1 MKIKVKYQVN
11 TRTRSDSFKPEDLG
25 FTEKEWKLLSYDKK
39 QEALMEAVENDNPY
53 WVVGEITETI

>member
-1 MKIKVKYQVN
+1 
-11 TRTRSDSFKPEDLG
+11 
-25 FTEKEWKLLSYDKK
+25 LSYDKK